1 MKLKSNSM
9 KNLKQIIDI
18 DEVDQQLLYWL
29 QQDAARSNQDLARQV
44 GISAPTCLR
53 RVRRLHSAGLIERQV
68 AVLNPQPLA
77 AHYGEGLQA
86 ILEVT
91 LERQSAQDL
100 DAFEQRA
107 VADDEVSQCWRV
119 SAGPDFVLVV
129 LVKDMPGYQAL
140 VQRLLGVQANVRNVK
155 TFFAVRRAKCNPAV
169 WLPPARGK
177 ALTS

>member
-1 MKLKSNSM
+1 MKQST
-9 KNLKQIIDI
+9 DI
-18 DEVDQQLLYWL
+18 DAVDQQLLRLL
-29 QQDAARSNQDLARQV
+29 QQDASRSNQDLAQAI

-53 RVRRLHSAGLIERQV
+53 RVRRLHTAGLIERQV
-68 AVLNPQPLA
+68 AILRPEPLA
-77 AHYGEGLQA
+77 EHYGEGLQA

-129 LVKDMPGYQAL
+129 LVRDMPAYQAL
-140 VQRLLGVQANVRNVK
+140 VQRLLGVQTNVRNVR
-155 TFFAVRRAKCNPAV
+155 TFFAVRRAKCNPMV
-169 WLPPARGK
+169 WLPNGDHHSA
-177 ALTS
+177 TT

>member
-1 MKLKSNSM
+1 MKLKDTTA
-9 KNLKQIIDI
+9 IDDI
-18 DEVDQQLLYWL
+18 DQQLLYWL
-29 QQDAARSNQDLARQV
+29 QQDASRTNQDLAKQV

-68 AVLNPQPLA
+68 AVLNPEPLA
-77 AHYGEGLQA
+77 ARYGEGLQA

-100 DAFEQRA
+100 DTFEQRA
-107 VADDEVSQCWRV
+107 VTDAEVSQCWRV

-129 LVKDMPGYQAL
+129 LVKDMPGYQQL

-169 WLPPARGK
+169 WLPPVPAS
-177 ALTS
+177 AVTS